1 MRQELWILAVY
12 QDGELLDQCKELIY
26 EAKRL
31 AAQKNKQVSA
41 LLIGPLSNEQS
52 NELWTYGVDHIYTL
66 EHQLLSTYTT
76 DGYVQVFAETIAQY
90 RPLALFLP
98 STTNCNDF
106 APRLAARLKL
116 PITTD
121 CVKFQWG
128 KEDKLLM
135 TRFIYQGSTH
145 ATFVSQVAG
154 TQLATIKKGTFPQE
168 QVLPREVLPR
178 EVLPGE
184 VLPGEVLP
192 REEFPAVEAIQINLA
207 DPKVRTKVLG
217 YIEGEAS
224 SMDLSEAQMIVAGG
238 RGAGSKH
245 GFELIHALAEVLGA
259 SVGASRVATDE
270 GWAPFERQ
278 IGQTGKV
285 VAPKFYIACGIS
297 GAVHHTMGIKDCDS
311 VVCINTDPAG
321 AIFGLSDLGLIGDMH
336 QVLPILIEKI
346 KAYKIN
352 KLANLDEKEL
362 VLKQ

>member
-1 MRQELWILAVY
+1 MRQELWILADY
-12 QDGELLDQCKELIY
+12 QDGELLDQCKQLIY

-41 LLIGPLSNEQS
+41 LLIGPTSKEQS
-52 NELWTYGVDHIYTL
+52 NELWTYGVDHIYSL
-66 EHQLLSTYTT
+66 EHQLLTTYTT

-135 TRFIYQGSTH
+135 TRFIYQGNTH
-145 ATFVSQVAG
+145 STFVSQVNG
-154 TQLATIKKGTFPQE
+154 TQLATISKGAFPAAQI
-168 QVLPREVLPR
+168 LPRAEYPL
-178 EVLPGE
+178 
-184 VLPGEVLP
+184 
-192 REEFPAVEAIQINLA
+192 VEAIQVNVA
-207 DPKVRTKVLG
+207 SPKVRTKVLG

-238 RGAGSKH
+238 RGAGSKQ
-245 GFELIHALAEVLGA
+245 GFQLIHALAEVLGA

-297 GAVHHTMGIKDCDS
+297 GAVHHTMGIKDCDTL
-311 VVCINTDPAG
+311 VCINTDPAG
-321 AIFGLSDLGLIGDMH
+321 SIFGLSDLGLIGDMH
-336 QVLPILIEKI
+336 QVLPILIQKI
-346 KAYKIN
+346 NAYKKN
-352 KLANLDEKEL
+352 KLAKLDEKEL
-362 VLKQ
+362 AINQ